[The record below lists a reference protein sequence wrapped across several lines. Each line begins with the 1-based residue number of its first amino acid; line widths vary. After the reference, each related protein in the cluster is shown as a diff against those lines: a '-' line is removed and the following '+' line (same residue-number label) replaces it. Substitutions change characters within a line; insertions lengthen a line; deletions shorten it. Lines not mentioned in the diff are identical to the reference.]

1 MDLQSRVRREDY
13 TQVKEKMFERTSTSE
28 APWYIAEGNEKIAA
42 RSISCITCC
51 NRFPIRKCRRKRSPC
66 LNASLIPNM
75 SARHCRDELYAA

>member
-13 TQVKEKMFERTSTSE
+13 IRVKEEMFERTSTSE

-51 NRFPIRKCRRKRSPC
+51 NRFPTRKCCRKRSPC
-66 LNASLIPNM
+66 LNAPLIPNM
-75 SARHCRDELYAA
+75 STRHCRDELYAA

>member
-13 TQVKEKMFERTSTSE
+13 TRVKEEIFEHTSTSE
-28 APWYIAEGNEKIAA
+28 APWYIVEGNEKIASG
-42 RSISCITCC
+42 SISSITCC

-66 LNASLIPNM
+66 LNASLIPNI